1 MHFSLHRVILI
12 LDETWH
18 TAFHIELLGDALF
31 FLSIHLSSLS
41 EDEEDE
47 DCLVRDCC
55 DRSALC

>member
-1 MHFSLHRVILI
+1 M
-12 LDETWH
+12 LDESWH

-31 FLSIHLSSLS
+31 LLSIHLSSLS